1 MKKEKNKRIF
11 KESNIEELQIKD
23 ASDSLRLS
31 RLKHAILDELDD
43 DDLADELE
51 DRGYKV
57 GKEFDDFDF
66 DIDDVADSISISE
79 DDMVDYLEDSKGWIC
94 VPPGGKD
101 GLVEDDHGTH
111 AIEIFMWQNV
121 GTGSYNVDD
130 IVKAV
135 KDWASVYLNG
145 MIHVNR

>member
-11 KESNIEELQIKD
+11 KESNIHRPGLRGITD
-23 ASDSLRLS
+23 AERFS
-31 RLKHAILDELDD
+31 RLKHAILDEMTD

-51 DRGYKV
+51 DRGYEV

-66 DIDDVADSISISE
+66 DIDDVAASISISD
-79 DDMVDYLEDSKGWIC
+79 DDMADYLEDSKGWIC

-101 GLVEDDHGTH
+101 GLIEDDHGTH
-111 AIEIFMWQNV
+111 AIEIFMSQSV
-121 GTGSYNVDD
+121 GVGSYNVDD

-145 MIHVNR
+145 MLHVNR

>member
-1 MKKEKNKRIF
+1 MVKGKNSKLTKK
-11 KESNIEELQIKD
+11 SNIEELQIKD

-66 DIDDVADSISISE
+66 DIDDVADSTWISD
-79 DDMVDYLEDSKGWIC
+79 DDMADYLEDAKGWIC
-94 VPPGGKD
+94 VPPEGKD
-101 GLVEDDHGTH
+101 GLVEDGHGIH
-111 AIEIFMWQNV
+111 AIEIFMSQNV
-121 GTGSYNVDD
+121 GNGNYNVDD